1 MAVVSSQTHRTTS
14 TKLPPRQQTH
24 AVSSLPELSGQE
36 NFARFLSFFNAF
48 GPVVS
53 FYDARCP
60 SVREFHFDVRLTHTF
75 VGEVIWARIDRCAF
89 VVRSHQTNGE
99 AMVRLMMC
107 ASGRII
113 VNVDG
118 TTQILKPGMFLADDP
133 ERPTGIT
140 FTEPTEC
147 VILVV
152 KADYF
157 HTHSGFHSPNFMRL
171 VFAGETVTQRF
182 FARHL
187 LAMVRDVGNIDA
199 RDVANVCD
207 AILCLCRSVLL
218 EFNRATVYKSST
230 RRTAD
235 ELYSATLEVMQH
247 RYKRSDLGVADI
259 AAELGVSARYLS
271 KTFSDRG
278 TTVMHALYDMRLRR
292 AAVQLYEEHFRTQS
306 VSEISSFNGF
316 ASVTHFGRLFK
327 KKYGVTPLQ
336 WRRMHV

>member
-1 MAVVSSQTHRTTS
+1 MTVVSSQTHRTTS
-14 TKLPPRQQTH
+14 TKLPPRQQTLTD
-24 AVSSLPELSGQE
+24 SSIPDLSAQE
-36 NFARFLSFFNAF
+36 NLNRYLAFFNTF

-60 SVREFHFDVRLTHTF
+60 NVREFQFEARITHTF
-75 VGEVIWARIDRCAF
+75 VGEVIWSRTDRCAF
-89 VVRSHQTNGE
+89 VLRAVRANDE
-99 AMVRLMMC
+99 PLVRLMMC

-140 FTEPTEC
+140 FAEPTEY
-147 VILVV
+147 VILAV

-157 HTHSGFHSPNFMRL
+157 CTHSGFHSPSFMRM

-187 LAMVRDVGNIDA
+187 LALVRDVGNIDA

-218 EFNRATVYKSST
+218 EFSRATVYKSTT
-230 RRTAD
+230 RRTGD
-235 ELYSATLEVMQH
+235 ELYSAALEVMQH
-247 RYKRSDLGVADI
+247 RFKRSDLGVVDI
-259 AAELGVSARYLS
+259 ARELGVSTRYLA
-271 KTFSDRG
+271 KIFSDRG

-292 AAVQLYEEHFRTQS
+292 AAVQLYEEHFRTLG
-306 VSEISSFNGF
+306 VSEIASFNGF

-327 KKYGVTPLQ
+327 KKYGVSPMQ
-336 WRRMHV
+336 WRRMHA